1 MVTERGYKK
10 RRNSQYKGIGQD
22 INNAIIMHE
31 IVSKWTNADTAIDV
45 DHWVIALF
53 LLTRLLCSL
62 PFTLTLSAPIV

>member
-1 MVTERGYKK
+1 M
-10 RRNSQYKGIGQD
+10 Q
-22 INNAIIMHE
+22 E
-31 IVSKWTNADTAIDV
+31 IVSKWTNADTAIDG